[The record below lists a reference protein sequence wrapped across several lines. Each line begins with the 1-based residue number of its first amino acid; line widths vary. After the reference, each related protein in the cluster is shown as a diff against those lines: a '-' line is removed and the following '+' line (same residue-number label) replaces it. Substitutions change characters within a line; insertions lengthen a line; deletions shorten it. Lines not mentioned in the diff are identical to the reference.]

1 MKTNWVYRT
10 IKYIKG
16 IYFKND
22 KRVGSFLV
30 CVIIASGFWFL
41 NALNKTY
48 TVKMLVP
55 VTYTN
60 MPNNKILAN
69 KLPDKFELTIKAHG
83 FHILKHKI
91 AYLFYPLEFN
101 VKEMT
106 DNRMNISKRTNFI
119 YPARQFITELSSQ
132 LSNEN
137 EMEILKMK
145 PDTLTFK
152 FDKLGQKWVKV
163 KPLVTVDLEK
173 QYQISGEITTSPD
186 SILANGPQSVLDTLE
201 VVTTNLKRFNAV
213 AQPVKESVSLP
224 KINEVILDTTNVTVN
239 IPVEEYTEEQLSIP
253 VMLKDQPSDV
263 IVKLFPEKVKLTF
276 QVGLSRFH
284 DIDPE
289 DFKLSV
295 SYKDI
300 QQGKQRLKVNVE
312 LFPSYLYDLKVT
324 PEEIEY
330 LIQH

>member
-1 MKTNWVYRT
+1 M
-10 IKYIKG
+10 
-16 IYFKND
+16 
-22 KRVGSFLV
+22 
-30 CVIIASGFWFL
+30 
-41 NALNKTY
+41 
-48 TVKMLVP
+48 MVP
-55 VTYTN
+55 VTYIN
-60 MPNNKILAN
+60 LPNNKILAN

-119 YPARQFITELSSQ
+119 YPSRQFITELSNQ

-152 FDKLGQKWVKV
+152 FDKMGQKWIKV
-163 KPLVTVDLEK
+163 KPMVTVNLEK
-173 QYQISGEITTSPD
+173 QYQISGEITTTPD
-186 SILANGPQSVLDTLE
+186 SILANGPQSVLDTLNE
-201 VVTTNLKRFNAV
+201 ITTNLKRFNSV
-213 AQPVKESVSLP
+213 AEPVKENVSLP
-224 KINEVILDTTNVTVN
+224 KINEVFLDTSNVTVN

-253 VMLKDQPSDV
+253 VKLKDQPTDV
-263 IVKLFPEKVKLTF
+263 VVKLFPEKVKLTF

-284 DIDPE
+284 DINPE
-289 DFKLSV
+289 DFKLFV
-295 SYKDI
+295 SYNDI
-300 QQGKQRLKVNVE
+300 KEGKQRLKVNVE

>member
-1 MKTNWVYRT
+1 
-10 IKYIKG
+10 
-16 IYFKND
+16 
-22 KRVGSFLV
+22 
-30 CVIIASGFWFL
+30 
-41 NALNKTY
+41 
-48 TVKMLVP
+48 MLVP

-69 KLPDKFELTIKAHG
+69 KLPEKLELTIKAHG

-106 DNRMNISKRTNFI
+106 DNRMKISKRTNFM
-119 YPARQFITELSSQ
+119 YPSRQFLTELSNQ

-137 EMEILKMK
+137 EMEILKIK
-145 PDTLTFK
+145 PDTLFFK
-152 FDKLGQKWVKV
+152 FDKMGQKWVKV
-163 KPLVTVDLEK
+163 KPMVTVDLEK
-173 QYQISGEITTSPD
+173 QFQISGEITTSPD
-186 SILANGPQSVLDTLE
+186 SILANGPQSVLDTLNE
-201 VVTTNLKRFNAV
+201 ITTNLKRFNSV
-213 AQPVKESVSLP
+213 ANPVKESVSLP
-224 KINEVILDTTNVTVN
+224 KINEVFLDTSNVTVN

-253 VMLKDQPSDV
+253 VKLKDQPSDV

-300 QQGKQRLKVNVE
+300 QEGKQRLKVNVE

>member
-1 MKTNWVYRT
+1 
-10 IKYIKG
+10 
-16 IYFKND
+16 
-22 KRVGSFLV
+22 
-30 CVIIASGFWFL
+30 
-41 NALNKTY
+41 
-48 TVKMLVP
+48 
-55 VTYTN
+55 

-91 AYLFYPLEFN
+91 AYFFYPLEFN

-119 YPARQFITELSSQ
+119 YPSRQFISELSNQ

-145 PDTLTFK
+145 PDTLIFK

-201 VVTTNLKRFNAV
+201 VVTTTLKRFNAV
-213 AQPVKESVSLP
+213 AEPVKESVPLP
-224 KINEVILDTTNVTVN
+224 KINEVILDTSNVTVN

-253 VMLKDQPSDV
+253 VRLKDQPSDV

-289 DFKLSV
+289 DFRLSV

-300 QQGKQRLKVNVE
+300 QEGKQRLKVNVE
-312 LFPSYLYDLKVT
+312 LYPSYLYDLKVT

>member
-1 MKTNWVYRT
+1 
-10 IKYIKG
+10 
-16 IYFKND
+16 
-22 KRVGSFLV
+22 
-30 CVIIASGFWFL
+30 VIIASGFWFL

-48 TVKMLVP
+48 TVKMMVP
-55 VTYTN
+55 VTYIN
-60 MPNNKILAN
+60 LPNNKILAN

-119 YPARQFITELSSQ
+119 YPSRQFITELSNQ

-152 FDKLGQKWVKV
+152 FDKMGQKWIKV
-163 KPLVTVDLEK
+163 KPMVTVNLEK
-173 QYQISGEITTSPD
+173 QYQISGEITTTPD
-186 SILANGPQSVLDTLE
+186 SILANGPQSVLDTLNE
-201 VVTTNLKRFNAV
+201 ITTNLKRFNSV
-213 AQPVKESVSLP
+213 AEPVKENVSLP
-224 KINEVILDTTNVTVN
+224 KINEVFLDTSNVTVN

-253 VMLKDQPSDV
+253 VKLKDQPTDV
-263 IVKLFPEKVKLTF
+263 VVKLFPEKVKLTF

-284 DIDPE
+284 DINPE
-289 DFKLSV
+289 DFKLFV
-295 SYKDI
+295 SYNDI
-300 QQGKQRLKVNVE
+300 KEGKQRLKVNVE

>member
-1 MKTNWVYRT
+1 
-10 IKYIKG
+10 
-16 IYFKND
+16 
-22 KRVGSFLV
+22 
-30 CVIIASGFWFL
+30 
-41 NALNKTY
+41 
-48 TVKMLVP
+48 MLVP

-289 DFKLSV
+289 DFRLSV

>member
-1 MKTNWVYRT
+1 
-10 IKYIKG
+10 
-16 IYFKND
+16 
-22 KRVGSFLV
+22 
-30 CVIIASGFWFL
+30 
-41 NALNKTY
+41 
-48 TVKMLVP
+48 MLVP

-253 VMLKDQPSDV
+253 VKLKDQPSDV